1 MKVAIITPEYPP
13 YISGG
18 IGSYNYELVKKL
30 AEKGIEVTVIAPSQK
45 EDETRYCFDN
55 RCKCYYLRTPS
66 LKPKYFYFQIYN
78 SERIRKIIEKER
90 PDIIQL
96 NVGSDILIKAL
107 KDLLKDTG
115 IKVVLIFHGS
125 PSPYNRYWNSLK
137 HFDMLDLAWT
147 TAQLVYAKMEKALG
161 EDTIGYVDA
170 AIHVS
175 KHVMYY
181 NILCYENLRSLR
193 NIVIYPGIDIH
204 KYVKQMDTART
215 ETEHTFI
222 SLGKRY
228 RFLVFGARL
237 MRYKGIIQLVKALI
251 IARKRNPYLY
261 LQIFGD
267 GPLRSYVLKV
277 MHRSDNSSGIFYYG
291 KVPRELFLKKLAAG
305 DILVHPSFYEAF
317 GIVVIEAALLGKPVI
332 AHKAPWS
339 EELVEG
345 FNLGVTVDVLNLE
358 KFAETLLGL
367 ADEGNYERFV
377 KELQNKRTKL
387 ITTFSSERM
396 AKDYIELYKKLV

>member
-1 MKVAIITPEYPP
+1 MKIAIVTPEYPP

-18 IGSYNYELVKKL
+18 IGSYNHELVKKL
-30 AEKGIEVTVIAPSQK
+30 VDKGIEVIVIASSQN
-45 EDETRYCFDN
+45 EDEVRYCSGN
-55 RCKCYYLRTPS
+55 PCKCYYLKTPP
-66 LKPKYFYFQIYN
+66 LRPTYFYFQMRN
-78 SERIRKIIEKER
+78 SERVRRIIEKER

-96 NVGSDILIKAL
+96 NAGSDILIKTL
-107 KDLLKDTG
+107 KDLLKSVG
-115 IKVVLIFHGS
+115 IKVVLVFHGS

-137 HFDMLDLAWT
+137 HLDVVDLAWT
-147 TAQLVYAKMEKALG
+147 TALLMHTKIEKVLG
-161 EDTIGYVDA
+161 GDTLSYVDIA
-170 AIHVS
+170 VHVS

-181 NILCYENLRSLR
+181 NTSYYEGLRSIK
-193 NIVIYPGIDIH
+193 NVVIYPGIDVH
-204 KYVKQMDTART
+204 KYTRQTKDAPA
-215 ETEHTFI
+215 
-222 SLGKRY
+222 SLNKKY

-237 MRYKGIIQLVKALI
+237 MRYKGVVQLVKAFR

-267 GPLRSYVLKV
+267 GPLRNYVLKV
-277 MHRSDNSSGIFYYG
+277 MHRPNNPSGTFYYG

-317 GIVVIEAALLGKPVI
+317 GMVIIEAALLGKPVV

-345 FNLGVTVDVLNLE
+345 FNLGVSVDVLDLE

-367 ADEGNYERFV
+367 ADEENYERLV

>member
-1 MKVAIITPEYPP
+1 M
-13 YISGG
+13 
-18 IGSYNYELVKKL
+18 
-30 AEKGIEVTVIAPSQK
+30 
-45 EDETRYCFDN
+45 
-55 RCKCYYLRTPS
+55 
-66 LKPKYFYFQIYN
+66 YN
-78 SERIRKIIEKER
+78 SERVRRIIEKER

-96 NVGSDILIKAL
+96 NAGSDILIKTL
-107 KDLLKDTG
+107 KDLLKSVG
-115 IKVVLIFHGS
+115 IKVVLVFHGS
-125 PSPYNRYWNSLK
+125 PSPYNRHWDSLK
-137 HFDMLDLAWT
+137 HLDVVDLAWT
-147 TAQLVYAKMEKALG
+147 TAQLIYAKIEKTLG
-161 EDTIGYVDA
+161 EDALNYVDVA
-170 AIHVS
+170 VHVS

-181 NILCYENLRSLR
+181 NTSCYEGLRSIK
-193 NIVIYPGIDIH
+193 NVVIYPGIDIREYTRQT
-204 KYVKQMDTART
+204 KDASA
-215 ETEHTFI
+215 
-222 SLGKRY
+222 SLNKKY

-237 MRYKGIIQLVKALI
+237 MRYKGVVQLVKAFR

-277 MHRSDNSSGIFYYG
+277 THRFDNSSGIFYYG

-317 GIVVIEAALLGKPVI
+317 GMVVIEAALLGKPVI

-345 FNLGVTVDVLNLE
+345 FNLGVTVNALNLE

-367 ADEGNYERFV
+367 ADEENYERFV